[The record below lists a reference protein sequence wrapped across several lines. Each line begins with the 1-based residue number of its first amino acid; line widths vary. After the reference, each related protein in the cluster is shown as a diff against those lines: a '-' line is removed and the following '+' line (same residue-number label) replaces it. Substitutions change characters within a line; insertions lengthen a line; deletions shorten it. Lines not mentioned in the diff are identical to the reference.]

1 MIGPFFY
8 RLENMTFRAAPAIRG
23 WGQNLFRQGMAL
35 QGEGAHC
42 DTMQPSL
49 RCVPVSSSKYPRALD
64 ADWIAPNAVLVGDV
78 TMGEGSSA
86 WHGATLRG
94 DRSKISI
101 GKNSVI
107 QDNSRVGSGAAEVNI
122 GDNVYVGA
130 NARIGDAELQS
141 FAYVGMGASVED
153 GATVESFGVLAAG
166 AQLAKGDRV
175 PSGQIYAGAPARYLR
190 DLTQQEKHIIGEHH
204 LEMQQLAQVYNEMT
218 ELTLPE

>member
-1 MIGPFFY
+1 
-8 RLENMTFRAAPAIRG
+8 
-23 WGQNLFRQGMAL
+23 MAL
-35 QGEGAHC
+35 QGEAAHC

-49 RCVPVSSSKYPRALD
+49 RCVAISSSKYPRALD

-94 DRSKISI
+94 DRSKITI
-101 GKNSVI
+101 GKNTVV
-107 QDNSRVGSGAAEVNI
+107 QDNTKVGGSNDAAEVNI
-122 GDNVYVGA
+122 GDNVYIGA
-130 NARIGDAELQS
+130 NARVGDAVLQS
-141 FAYVGMGASVED
+141 FSYVGMGASVED

-166 AQLAKGDRV
+166 AHLAKGETV

-190 DLTQQEKHIIGEHH
+190 DLSQQEKHIIGEHH

-218 ELTLPE
+218 ELTLPEQLDQKDA